1 MQVCSII
8 CCQAWEYTLVEI
20 NALGNWQRWRRW
32 PTLSVLR
39 AVWGSNDPRAYS
51 IPDYHSRQ
59 CTFLFF
65 IAVMSLAWILTVFFL
80 CVWKL
85 TVRLKFVIGS
95 DEMWKHMIKH
105 GAPVPWI
112 QASKQQTN
120 YVTDSEGICNVH
132 SSALNA
138 LCGSFLVGGN
148 AKLPISSLPRLIINI
163 LSLTITT
170 LIIIIT
176 KRYILIYWM
185 IY

>member
-1 MQVCSII
+1 MATVADTFCVAGSMGEQ
-8 CCQAWEYTLVEI
+8 
-20 NALGNWQRWRRW
+20 W
-32 PTLSVLR
+32 PTRLLH
-39 AVWGSNDPRAYS
+39 PR
-51 IPDYHSRQ
+51 
-59 CTFLFF
+59 L
-65 IAVMSLAWILTVFFL
+65 SLAAMYVFIFYCGNVIGLDINRFFL

-185 IY
+185 IYQSF

>member
-80 CVWKL
+80 CVEIN
-85 TVRLKFVIGS
+85 RS
-95 DEMWKHMIKH
+95 IK
-105 GAPVPWI
+105 VCYW
-112 QASKQQTN
+112 
-120 YVTDSEGICNVH
+120 EWWNVEAH
-132 SSALNA
+132 DKTWSS
-138 LCGSFLVGGN
+138 
-148 AKLPISSLPRLIINI
+148 SSLNSSIEATNKLRNGQWRNL
-163 LSLTITT
+163 
-170 LIIIIT
+170 
-176 KRYILIYWM
+176 
-185 IY
+185 